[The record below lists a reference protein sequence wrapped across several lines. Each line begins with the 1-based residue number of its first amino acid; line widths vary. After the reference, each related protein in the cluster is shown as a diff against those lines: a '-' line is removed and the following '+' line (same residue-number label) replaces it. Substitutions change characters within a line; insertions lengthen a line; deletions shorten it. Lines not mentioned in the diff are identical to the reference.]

1 MYPFTVWTAKNKCL
15 WQQTTAIMLK
25 PINQVLQS
33 SYSTLGLS
41 EADVPPVAPPDAV
54 APRLPGR
61 SSAASGAAVVLSVT
75 SESLSC
81 WRYKQTCAQYSVS
94 AQAYIN
100 NLTILIHCCDP
111 PYMNE
116 HVKHCSTTVHP
127 FILASNSVTELHK
140 QFSVSRNIPM
150 TRASVSAILSQK
162 GHGHMITE
170 NCL

>member
-1 MYPFTVWTAKNKCL
+1 VYPFTVWTAKNKCL

-81 WRYKQTCAQYSVS
+81 WRYKQTLRPIFSQCTSIYKQLNHLNTLLWPTLWMSMLSIAAQ
-94 AQAYIN
+94 
-100 NLTILIHCCDP
+100 
-111 PYMNE
+111 
-116 HVKHCSTTVHP
+116 
-127 FILASNSVTELHK
+127 LASNSVTELHK

>member
-1 MYPFTVWTAKNKCL
+1 
-15 WQQTTAIMLK
+15 MLK

-81 WRYKQTCAQYSVS
+81 
-94 AQAYIN
+94 
-100 NLTILIHCCDP
+100 
-111 PYMNE
+111 
-116 HVKHCSTTVHP
+116 
-127 FILASNSVTELHK
+127 
-140 QFSVSRNIPM
+140 
-150 TRASVSAILSQK
+150 
-162 GHGHMITE
+162 
-170 NCL
+170 